1 MFSIWWPAF
10 LLPLAMVLGGV
21 AGGVLP
27 GRKYRGPRGVLPS
40 EEQREADRVFC
51 RFLWQFG
58 LVYAALAFMVM
69 RTVRLVSLSGQRW
82 FLIGAVAVEIIGA
95 ALMVIPVERT
105 LHALFGEDSIV
116 TEQAPAKIN
125 LALLVG
131 EKHPDGYHDVTSVMQ
146 SVSLCDTVTARRT
159 SGGITLTCSDPTL
172 ACDETN
178 LAYRAAALFFE
189 ETGVEGGAALTLEK
203 VIPMQAGLGGGSSD
217 AAAVLRALRRLYA
230 PDMPLEELER
240 MAIRLGSDVP
250 YCVRGAT
257 TLVEG
262 RGEHLTQLTAL
273 PACWCVL
280 CKPDIACPTGA
291 MYGEIDR
298 RGAHL
303 TLDVQEMLRALER
316 GDLAAVCALVG
327 NVFAQVIDTES
338 DIFTIRRRLTEL
350 GADAACMSG
359 SGSAVFGLFTKEE
372 TARAAQELLSQDY
385 PRTFLA
391 KTV

>member
-172 ACDETN
+172 ACDETS

-217 AAAVLRALRRLYA
+217 AAAVLRAHCA
-230 PDMPLEELER
+230 
-240 MAIRLGSDVP
+240 GS
-250 YCVRGAT
+250 T
-257 TLVEG
+257 
-262 RGEHLTQLTAL
+262 H
-273 PACWCVL
+273 
-280 CKPDIACPTGA
+280 PTCRSRSSNA
-291 MYGEIDR
+291 WP
-298 RGAHL
+298 
-303 TLDVQEMLRALER
+303 
-316 GDLAAVCALVG
+316 
-327 NVFAQVIDTES
+327 
-338 DIFTIRRRLTEL
+338 
-350 GADAACMSG
+350 SG
-359 SGSAVFGLFTKEE
+359 SGATFP
-372 TARAAQELLSQDY
+372 TASAAQRPSS
-385 PRTFLA
+385 RGA
-391 KTV
+391 ANI